1 MPKAQRNDEEAT
13 QTLVPPHWV
22 ERRLGIARP
31 TRIKLEQEGKLTPVR
46 LTTGSHRRYD
56 RAEVEALATAGTCPA
71 IVEVAS

>member
-46 LTTGSHRRYD
+46 LTTG
-56 RAEVEALATAGTCPA
+56 EVEALATAGTCPA